1 LRGWSKWM
9 PWKPHTSRLPCQR
22 PSVRKRG
29 PDILKTTLLDLL
41 VNGEPFRLAAGGTV
55 LDLLAGLGRDPRT
68 VAVERNGD
76 LVRRADF
83 AATRLAAGDRI
94 EVVHF
99 VQGG

>member
-1 LRGWSKWM
+1 MDGAAAI
-9 PWKPHTSRLPCQR
+9 
-22 PSVRKRG
+22 
-29 PDILKTTLLDLL
+29 DISL
-41 VNGEPFRLAAGGTV
+41 NGEPHRAAAGGTV

-76 LVRRADF
+76 LVPRRNFGETAV
-83 AATRLAAGDRI
+83 AAGDRI